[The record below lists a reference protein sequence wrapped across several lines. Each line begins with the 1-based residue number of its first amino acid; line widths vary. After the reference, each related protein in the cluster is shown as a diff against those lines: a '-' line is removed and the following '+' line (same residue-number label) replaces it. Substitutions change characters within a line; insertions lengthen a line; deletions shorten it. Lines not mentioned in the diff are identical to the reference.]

1 MSALDRLRND
11 LRERI
16 LILDGAMG
24 TEIQAL
30 GLGESD
36 FRGERFRN
44 HGQDLKGNNDLLTLT
59 RPDLI
64 RRIHDRYLEAGAD
77 FIETNTFNST
87 AIAQGDYGMAS
98 LAGELNRAAAHLAH
112 EVAEA
117 WTKKTPAQPR
127 YAVGILGP
135 TNRMASM
142 SADVEDPGARAVDF
156 ETLVQAYSEAADG
169 LLDGGV
175 DLIMVET
182 IFDTLNCK
190 AALFALESRF
200 TAGGRRVPVMIS
212 GTITDRS
219 GRTLSGQTVE
229 AFWNAIRHVRPLS
242 VGLNCALGPDELR
255 PYVEELSRIADCPV
269 SAHPNAGLPNAFGGY
284 DESPESMARE
294 MTDWARRG
302 WLNIVGGCC
311 GTTPAHIA
319 AFAAGFRGLAP
330 RAIPVIEP
338 RCRLAGH
345 EALNIGRGS
354 LFVNVGERT
363 NVTGSSQFK
372 KWILAGDYESA
383 LVVARDQVE
392 NGAQILDVNMDE
404 ALLDGE
410 AAMTRFL
417 RLAAAEPDIARVP
430 IMIDS
435 SRWSIIEA
443 GLRNVAGKPVINSL
457 SLKEGESPFLEHA
470 TLARR
475 YGAAIVIMAF
485 DESGQADTVARRVAV
500 CVRAAR
506 LLVDRLDFPIEDI
519 IFDPNIFAIGTGI
532 EAHDRYALD
541 FFESVSELKRQ
552 LPGVLTSG
560 GVSNVSFS
568 FRGNQSI
575 REAIHAVFLYYAIQ
589 AGLDLGI
596 VNAGQMPVYEEIAPG
611 LRECVEDLVLN
622 RRSDA
627 AERLIEWAH
636 TLDPRRETKESAPA
650 WRDQPV
656 RERLKHALVQGI
668 AEGIE
673 ADTEEMR
680 QASTRALD
688 VIEGPLMDGMNIV
701 GDLFGS
707 GKMFLPQVVKSA
719 RVMKKAVA
727 YLVPFIEKEKTGASR
742 SQGKVLLATVK
753 GDVHDIGKNIVGVVL
768 NCNNYE
774 VIDLGVMTPVRTIIE
789 TARREKVDLIGLS
802 GLITPSLEE
811 MARVAEEM
819 QHEGLRIPLLIGGA
833 TTSRT
838 HTAIKIAPRYEAP
851 VIHVKDASRAVG
863 VVGQLLGREG
873 ERFIAETE
881 QEYAQIR
888 TTQAEQRSS
897 ARWLTLAAARRNRTP
912 ITWETYTPPNPMA
925 VGVRVWD
932 EYPLE
937 ELVPYIDWTPFFH
950 VWQLKGSY
958 PRILEDP
965 VKGETAGKLLAD
977 AQELLQTIVRER
989 SLCAQAVL
997 GLYPASSLEGED
1009 VGIRIPGGVDRDAAI
1024 FHFLRQQDERP
1035 QGRPNR
1041 SLADYVAPSASGIPD
1056 WLGLF
1061 AVTAGVGLEVLL
1073 ERFIEDH
1080 DDYGVILAKALADR
1094 LAEALAERL
1103 HERVRREFWGYAR
1116 DERMDPMGLIREEY
1130 QGIRPA
1136 PGYPACPDHTEK
1148 ETLFRVLGV
1157 DKRIGIRLTENFAMW
1172 PAASVSGFYFSHPE
1186 AHYFAV
1192 GRIQRDQ
1199 VEDYARRKGMSVASA
1214 ERWLAPNLAYAPGE
1228 EPRRGAVGVDPVAEK
1243 LILEDNKQLNSVS
1256 RR

>member
-1 MSALDRLRND
+1 MDTRDLIQSRLK
-11 LRERI
+11 ERI

-24 TEIQAL
+24 TEIQAW
-30 GLGESD
+30 GLGEAD
-36 FRGERFRN
+36 FRGARFRN
-44 HGQDLKGNNDLLTLT
+44 HPRELKGNNDLLTLT

-64 RRIHDRYLEAGAD
+64 RRIHAAYLEAGAD
-77 FIETNTFNST
+77 LIETNTFNST
-87 AIAQGDYGMAS
+87 AIAQGDYGTECCV
-98 LAGELNRAAAHLAH
+98 GELNREAARLAR
-112 EVAEA
+112 AEA
-117 WTKKTPAQPR
+117 DQWTQKTPHQPR
-127 YAVGILGP
+127 FVVGILGP

-142 SADVEDPGARAVDF
+142 SANVEDPGARTIDF
-156 ETLVQAYSEAADG
+156 ETLTRVYTEAIDG
-169 LLDGGV
+169 LLEGGV
-175 DLIMVET
+175 HLIMVET
-182 IFDTLNCK
+182 VFDTLNCK

-200 TAGGRRVPVMIS
+200 AIDGCRTPIMIS
-212 GTITDRS
+212 ATITDRS

-229 AFWNAIRHVRPLS
+229 AFWNSVRHVRPFS
-242 VGLNCALGPDELR
+242 VGLNCALGPSELR
-255 PYVEELSRIADCPV
+255 PYVEELSRIADCLV
-269 SAHPNAGLPNAFGGY
+269 SVHPNAGLPNAFGGY

-294 MTDWARRG
+294 MTDWAQRG

-311 GTTPAHIA
+311 GTTPAHIT
-319 AFAAGFRGLAP
+319 AFAAGCRNLRPRG
-330 RAIPVIEP
+330 IPQIES
-338 RCRLAGH
+338 RCRLAGL
-345 EALNIGRGS
+345 EPLNIGPGS

-372 KWILAGDYESA
+372 KWILAGDEESA

-392 NGAQILDVNMDE
+392 NGAQILDINMDE

-417 RLAAAEPDIARVP
+417 RRLATEPDIARVP

-443 GLRNVAGKPVINSL
+443 GLRNVQGKPVINSL
-457 SLKEGESPFLEHA
+457 SLKEGEESFLEHA
-470 TLARR
+470 RAARR
-475 YGAAIVIMAF
+475 YGAAVVIMAF
-485 DESGQADTVARRVAV
+485 DESGQADTVERRVAV
-500 CVRAAR
+500 CERAAR
-506 LLVDRLDFPIEDI
+506 LLVHQLGFPLEDI

-541 FFESVSELKRQ
+541 FFESVTEIKRR
-552 LPGVLTSG
+552 LPGTLTSG

-568 FRGNQSI
+568 FRGNNRL
-575 REAIHAVFLYYAIQ
+575 REAIHAVFLYHAIR

-596 VNAGQMPVYEEIAPG
+596 VNAGQLPVYEEIPQP
-611 LRECVEDLVLN
+611 LRERVEDLVLH
-622 RRSDA
+622 RRADA
-627 AERLIEWAH
+627 SERLIEWAQ
-636 TLDPRRETKESAPA
+636 TLDPRRDTKASAPA

-673 ADTEEMR
+673 ADVEEAR
-680 QASTRALD
+680 TSFTRALD
-688 VIEGPLMDGMNIV
+688 VIEGPLMEGMNIV

-727 YLVPFIEKEKTGASR
+727 YLIPFIEQEKSGASR

-768 NCNNYE
+768 ACNNYE
-774 VIDLGVMTPVRTIIE
+774 VIDLGVMTPVRAIIE
-789 TARREKVDLIGLS
+789 MAQREKVDLVGLS

-811 MARVAEEM
+811 MSRVAEEM
-819 QHEGLRIPLLIGGA
+819 QHAGLRIPLLIGGA

-838 HTAIKIAPRYEAP
+838 HTAIKIAPHYEAP

-863 VVGQLLGREG
+863 VVGQLMGNQSEA
-873 ERFIAETE
+873 FAAETRM
-881 QEYAQIR
+881 EYARIR
-888 TTQAEQRSS
+888 TVQAGQRSS
-897 ARWLTLAAARRNRTP
+897 TRWLALAAARRNRTP
-912 ITWETYTPPNPMA
+912 ILWENSSPPTPDQPGLL
-925 VGVRVWD
+925 VFED
-932 EYPLE
+932 YPLK
-937 ELVPYIDWTPFFH
+937 ELIPYIDWTPFFH

-965 VKGETAGKLLAD
+965 VKGEEALKLLKD
-977 AQELLQTIVRER
+977 AQNLLEEIVHNR
-989 SLCAQAVL
+989 SLGAQAVM
-997 GLYPASSLEGED
+997 GLYPAESLADED
-1009 VGIRIPGGVDRDAAI
+1009 VRLRVPGYTDADAPV

-1035 QGRPNR
+1035 PGRPNR
-1041 SLADYVAPSASGIPD
+1041 SLADFVAPAGSGIPD
-1056 WLGLF
+1056 WIGLF
-1061 AVTAGVGLEVLL
+1061 AVTAGVGLESLV
-1073 ERFIEDH
+1073 ERFMQDH
-1080 DDYGVILAKALADR
+1080 DDYGAILVKALADR

-1116 DERMDPMGLIREEY
+1116 GESMDPERLIREAY

-1148 ETLFRVLGV
+1148 ETLFRLLGV
-1157 DKRIGIRLTENFAMW
+1157 SDRIGIRLTENYAMW
-1172 PAASVSGFYFSHPE
+1172 PAASVCGFYFSHPE

-1192 GRIQRDQ
+1192 GRVQRDQ
-1199 VEDYARRKGMSVASA
+1199 IEDYARRKGQSIERV
-1214 ERWLAPNLAYAPGE
+1214 ERWLAPNLAYVPE
-1228 EPRRGAVGVDPVAEK
+1228 EVTSGQGITGGGLAEQA
-1243 LILEDNKQLNSVS
+1243 ILEDNKRLNSFS